1 MNNTVL
7 FSIYEFG
14 ESFLA
19 NGLGL
24 VLFPILLYD
33 FGIDIYKYTLL
44 IGVSNLIGVFINI
57 FLLKAPKNV
66 INTLFFFS
74 ALTFLTGFGLLTKGY
89 AFALF
94 FGIFIIIHLQGLL
107 FYQISILETTNP
119 KVSSSLS
126 SSLGY
131 IGYALAVV
139 CMFFIKSQKTI
150 ILIGLFI
157 YITCG
162 FLFYRFSDKNI
173 RLQSQNLHIFSEKR
187 FLKYTISLLSL
198 SIAPQFFN
206 NIMSMYLKTYLHID
220 NKNIYLLMGVGLLCA
235 IGSSILLSKFWKK
248 EEHVFYIT
256 VICWILVYMVA
267 LMRFFIHIEYN
278 MLYGIL
284 LAVLGGS
291 ATGLFWTFFK
301 AITVLKFYDKDV
313 GIRIS
318 LIYGLSTSIGPIL
331 FYLISFINTVV
342 AFLSIILL
350 LMTSLVFFN
359 RYQK

>member
-1 MNNTVL
+1 MNNTIL

-24 VLFPILLYD
+24 ILFPILLYD
-33 FGIDIYKYTLL
+33 FGINIYKYTLL
-44 IGVSNLIGVFINI
+44 IGVSNLIGLILNI
-57 FLLKAPKNV
+57 FILKAQRNL

-74 ALTFLTGFGLLTKGY
+74 GLTFLIGFGLLTKGY
-89 AFALF
+89 VFALF

-131 IGYALAVV
+131 IGYALAVIF
-139 CMFFIKSQKTI
+139 MFFIKSQETI
-150 ILIGLFI
+150 ISIGLFI
-157 YITCG
+157 YITCS
-162 FLFYRFSDKNI
+162 FLFYRFSNKSI
-173 RLQSQNLHIFSEKR
+173 VLSSQSVSVFFERH

-206 NIMSMYLKTYLHID
+206 NIMSMYLKTYLHLQ
-220 NKNIYLLMGVGLLCA
+220 NKDIYILMGIGLLWA
-235 IGSSILLSKFWKK
+235 ITSSILLSKFWKK
-248 EEHVFYIT
+248 EEYVFYT
-256 VICWILVYMVA
+256 TLVFWIAVYIVA
-267 LMRFFIHIEYN
+267 ILIFFIHIKHN
-278 MLYGIL
+278 MLYGML
-284 LAVLGGS
+284 LATLGGI

-301 AITVLKFYDKDV
+301 AITVLKFNDKNV

-331 FYLISFINTVV
+331 FYLLSFINTIT
-342 AFLSIILL
+342 AFFGIISLL
-350 LMTSLVFFN
+350 IISLVFFN
-359 RYQK
+359 RYQR